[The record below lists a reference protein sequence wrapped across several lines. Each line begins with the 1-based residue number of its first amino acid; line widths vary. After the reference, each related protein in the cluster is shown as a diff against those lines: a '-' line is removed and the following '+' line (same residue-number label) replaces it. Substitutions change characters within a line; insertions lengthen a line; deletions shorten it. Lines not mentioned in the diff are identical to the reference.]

1 VSGIE
6 HTAVLKGFKPVSRGP
21 VRFKQSDAERAIR
34 AVENT
39 GGKMAVEITKDGT
52 IRIVPLGNSHGF
64 AVITRARP
72 VPATS
77 DESQIVL

>member
-1 VSGIE
+1 
-6 HTAVLKGFKPVSRGP
+6 
-21 VRFKQSDAERAIR
+21 
-34 AVENT
+34 
-39 GGKMAVEITKDGT
+39 MAVEITKDGT